1 MKVFKH
7 ELAGAIKS
15 LKAVVPKNPVLP
27 SLKGILFNNGT
38 LTASNTEIT
47 MQISLDSIEGEKFIL
62 PESSFTLI
70 ENLPEGEI
78 EFTISENGT
87 YVDIATGKIRNRF
100 QAMDP
105 DTFDKDRYFY
115 RNRDMWVSFAHHGR
129 FSRENFDDFER
140 NIDEQLSNASDFLK
154 HTDYLFITFGTAF
167 CYKFIPRDLIVSN
180 CHKIPNFKFDRI
192 RLVLETEMRPDLK
205 IIFTVSPVRHAGD
218 GMHENTLS
226 KSVLLLA
233 VDKLVDN
240 ETTFYFPAY
249 EFLIDDLRD
258 YRFYAKDLS
267 HPNDMAVEYLEEKVA
282 ESFFTTETQERVWQ
296 VRQENKFLNHKRL
309 HRD

>member
-1 MKVFKH
+1 MLFRTNIPAPQFPFKIGFDDSIMLLGSCFSDKIGSYFYRH
-7 ELAGAIKS
+7 RFQVCS
-15 LKAVVPKNPVLP
+15 NPFGV
-27 SLKGILFNNGT
+27 LFNP
-38 LTASNTEIT
+38 
-47 MQISLDSIEGEKFIL
+47 ISIDHSLRL
-62 PESSFTLI
+62 L
-70 ENLPEGEI
+70 
-78 EFTISENGT
+78 
-87 YVDIATGKIRNRF
+87 
-100 QAMDP
+100 MDP

-140 NIDEQLSNASDFLK
+140 NIDEQLANASDFLK

-192 RLVLETEMRPDLK
+192 RLDVKKIVAQWNMTIQKLLEMRPDLK

-267 HPNDMAVEYLEEKVA
+267 HPNDLAVEYLEEKVA
-282 ESFFTTETQERVWQ
+282 ESFFTPETQERVWQ
-296 VRQENKFLNHKRL
+296 IRQENKFLNHKRL